1 MNLINTGIR
10 TVEKLVKGIISFT
23 TSDVFCS
30 AMIAILNPPQASV
43 SKRRRSPSKED
54 LTSPKQDGGG
64 ERLFNGSTLGEAN
77 SLMQLPIA

>member
-10 TVEKLVKGIISFT
+10 TVEKLVKRIISFT

-30 AMIAILNPPQASV
+30 AMIAILNPPSLREQT
-43 SKRRRSPSKED
+43 SKVTFQGRPQYPQ
-54 LTSPKQDGGG
+54 TGWWG

-77 SLMQLPIA
+77 SLMQLPIS